1 MGIDGGLHVGP
12 EGLYGGRVH
21 ALMLVSVDVGGK
33 DGLPLERRIEGRM
46 KVIQSNGP
54 PDLPNGPPESGVRSP
69 RLWGTVPPIFD
80 SIPNKV
86 EGIGH
91 ANSNGEEW

>member
-1 MGIDGGLHVGP
+1 MAAWMSARRARWAAMVMP
-12 EGLYGGRVH
+12 
-21 ALMLVSVDVGGK
+21 LMVISVEAGGK
-33 DGLPLERRIEGRM
+33 DGLPLERLVEGRM

-54 PDLPNGPPESGVRSP
+54 PDLPNGPPESWVRSP
-69 RLWGTVPPIFD
+69 RLWGTVPPTFD
-80 SIPNKV
+80 GISNKV